1 MQIPLELKLPVKAS
15 FDDFVSNQKQ
25 QNSNVMSDFFL
36 NAKIKTVNFFFTVS
50 HFNAGISGY
59 NYFTALHYP
68 SPDRYFKLGLRWMFL
83 N

>member
-1 MQIPLELKLPVKAS
+1 
-15 FDDFVSNQKQ
+15 
-25 QNSNVMSDFFL
+25 MSDFYL
-36 NAKIKTVNFFFTVS
+36 NARIKTVNFFFMIS
-50 HFNAGISGY
+50 HVNAGLSGY